1 MLGLEVG
8 LSGTSPA
15 VARGGGATDA
25 TRQQGVVVVLRLELR
40 REQVL
45 AQEKLRGRWGMDVA
59 ADYNAHA
66 AFYRMEEGGEMVPW
80 RRNG

>member
-8 LSGTSPA
+8 LSGTPPA

-25 TRQQGVVVVLRLELR
+25 TRQQGVVVVLRFELR

-45 AQEKLRGRWGMDVA
+45 TQEKLRGR
-59 ADYNAHA
+59 
-66 AFYRMEEGGEMVPW
+66 
-80 RRNG
+80 